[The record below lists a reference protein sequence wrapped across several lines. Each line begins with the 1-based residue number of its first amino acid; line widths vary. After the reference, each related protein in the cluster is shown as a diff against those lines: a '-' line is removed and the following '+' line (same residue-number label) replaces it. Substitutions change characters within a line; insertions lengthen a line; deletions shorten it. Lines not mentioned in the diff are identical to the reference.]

1 MAIQGKC
8 IHHPGLGATI
18 EVNGKKYCQR
28 CEAGQQQAEKLLS
41 NDIEPR
47 KCFVWYIG
55 GNVWRAIQ
63 GTGCAHWVAHEKNI
77 TKGAPIHKCLA
88 GCTLKV
94 SDLILGKIKVPLDK
108 VVVGQIY
115 VNPGVTHCG
124 IVSKITKLPGKPD
137 KIEIQHSSSRQKKV
151 AKNDYATYFGG
162 KGTFYK

>member
-18 EVNGKKYCQR
+18 EVNRKKYCQR
-28 CEAGQQQAEKLLS
+28 CETGQQQAEKLLP

-47 KCFVWYIG
+47 KCFVWYKG
-55 GNVWRAIQ
+55 GNVWAPIK
-63 GTGCAHWVAHEKNI
+63 GTGCAHWVAHKKSI
-77 TKGAPIHKCLA
+77 TKGAQIHKCLA

-94 SDLILGKIKVPLDK
+94 RDLIIGRTKVTLDK
-108 VVVGQIY
+108 VAVGHIY
-115 VNPGVTHCG
+115 VDSKVKHCG
-124 IVSKITKLPGKPD
+124 MVSKITKLSGKPD